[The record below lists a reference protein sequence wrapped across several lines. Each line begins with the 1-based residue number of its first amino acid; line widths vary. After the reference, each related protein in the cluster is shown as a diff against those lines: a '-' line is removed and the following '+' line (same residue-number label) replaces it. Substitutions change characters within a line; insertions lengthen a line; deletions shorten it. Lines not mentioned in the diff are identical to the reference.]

1 MISLATLRRF
11 GPWLLGL
18 FLTAQVAGML
28 PLATAHIQHVLESQR
43 AIAAELAASGV
54 VDRGHEQHGHHRHGA
69 PDVNDQCCTLHHHL
83 AGVLPFASSIDRSN
97 LLTAP
102 IVPRPPRSLAAADP
116 GLPERP
122 PKLLLFV

>member
-18 FLTAQVAGML
+18 FLTAQVAGIL
-28 PLATAHIQHVLESQR
+28 PLAAAHIQHALESQR
-43 AIAAELAASGV
+43 AIADDITTSGA
-54 VDRGHEQHGHHRHGA
+54 VDHGHEQQGHHRHGA

-83 AGVLPFASSIDRSN
+83 AGILPFAGNVDRN
-97 LLTAP
+97 GLLTAP
-102 IVPRPPRSLAAADP
+102 NVPLPPRPLAAADP

>member
-18 FLTAQVAGML
+18 FLTAQVAGIL
-28 PLATAHIQHVLESQR
+28 PLATAHIQHALESQR
-43 AIAAELAASGV
+43 AIADELATSGV

-69 PDVNDQCCTLHHHL
+69 PDVNDQCCTSHHHL
-83 AGVLPFASSIDRSN
+83 AGILPFAGSIDRSS

-102 IVPRPPRSLAAADP
+102 IVPLPPPSLTTADP

-122 PKLLLFV
+122 PKLLLSV